1 MMEEKMLPVPNEG
14 HRRRQKQRRRRF
26 PWGSIATVIL
36 VVAVCVYAFTLFG
49 DKESSENSQVNDT
62 TTQGPDDVQVGLLD
76 ESSPQNTQTANDDT
90 DWNLMLVNYE
100 NAIPENYAPK
110 LVEVPGGEKVD
121 ELMEMLEAAKE
132 GNLDQLP
139 MVVSGYRTQ
148 KKQQQ
153 LYDDKVAGYRKEG
166 NSQSEAEEL
175 AKQWVSVPGYS
186 EHQIGLAVDINGATY
201 DLYFWLQ
208 ENSYKYGFIFRYSGD
223 KTDITGVA
231 EEVWHYRYVG
241 VEYHSVFGWYGY
253 EGVRDQTDSHGGCY
267 PCDGRGLA
275 DDAHNGGFYLLCV
288 LMVYRLRDPY
298 DSGIDVD
305 GGGNVVYRL
314 RLRLFHSQEQGGLS
328 ETTLA
333 SDLGVGER

>member
-49 DKESSENSQVNDT
+49 DKESPENFQVNDT

-90 DWNLMLVNYE
+90 DWNLVLVNYE
-100 NAIPENYAPK
+100 NAIPENYEPK

-121 ELMEMLEAAKE
+121 ERIYDPLMEMLEAAKE
-132 GNLDQLP
+132 GNWDQLP

-175 AKQWVSVPGYS
+175 AKQCVSVPGYS

-208 ENSYKYGFIFRYSGD
+208 ENSYKYGFIFRYPGD

-241 VEYHSVFGWYGY
+241 VEAATEMY
-253 EGVRDQTDSHGGCY
+253 EK
-267 PCDGRGLA
+267 GLCLEE
-275 DDAHNGGFYLLCV
+275 YLAE
-288 LMVYRLRDPY
+288 R
-298 DSGIDVD
+298 
-305 GGGNVVYRL
+305 
-314 RLRLFHSQEQGGLS
+314 QAEQ
-328 ETTLA
+328 
-333 SDLGVGER
+333 